1 MVGDERRLAAS
12 SGWDGVRMTVEVRH
26 VPAERLVP
34 RGLLRRALIHRDVRL
49 LLASVALGQ
58 TGHLMC
64 VVALSVYVF
73 QRTGSP
79 DWVSAV
85 VIARG
90 TPVALFSALAGSMA
104 DRWEHRRLLLVCTN
118 LNAGVL
124 VALTLVMAWSAP
136 TWTVIPLVA
145 AGSLFATPLTP
156 AVMAYLPAVVPEDD
170 LVAAN
175 TAREAARKLAQIVG
189 PAGAGLLIATGSPGR
204 AVMASAGAMLLSAL
218 CVAALR
224 TASRAHIADSEDT
237 ARTGS
242 RGTGLRGGVTALR
255 GRPGAVLLLGLFGV
269 HYFVLGFEHVL
280 YTVAADRVLG
290 LGADGLGYLFAAIG
304 LGGVT
309 IATFTGRLA
318 NTRTVGTMLTASI
331 VAVGVAFTLIGWAE
345 QPVIALALLSV
356 VGAGGVVF
364 HVLAITTLQRVLAR
378 GVLGRVAGLRST
390 VTYGALLAG
399 SVLAPV
405 GVALLGLR
413 GTFLACGLLLVASAV
428 ASRSRL
434 RTLGE
439 AAEARRL
446 ELAPRVALL
455 ERLQLF
461 DGAQRP
467 TLEALAAELVQRHVA
482 AGQKVVRQGEV
493 ADRLYL
499 IDQGRFAVVRS
510 DDDQAAPR
518 LIATLG
524 PGEYFGE
531 IGLLHDIPRIAT
543 VQALDDAVVFSLSG
557 ARFASTLVGGVELS
571 ADARATIDERMA
583 PHRC

>member
-1 MVGDERRLAAS
+1 
-12 SGWDGVRMTVEVRH
+12 
-26 VPAERLVP
+26 
-34 RGLLRRALIHRDVRL
+34 
-49 LLASVALGQ
+49 
-58 TGHLMC
+58 
-64 VVALSVYVF
+64 
-73 QRTGSP
+73 
-79 DWVSAV
+79 
-85 VIARG
+85 
-90 TPVALFSALAGSMA
+90 
-104 DRWEHRRLLLVCTN
+104 
-118 LNAGVL
+118 
-124 VALTLVMAWSAP
+124 
-136 TWTVIPLVA
+136 
-145 AGSLFATPLTP
+145 
-156 AVMAYLPAVVPEDD
+156 
-170 LVAAN
+170 
-175 TAREAARKLAQIVG
+175 
-189 PAGAGLLIATGSPGR
+189 
-204 AVMASAGAMLLSAL
+204 
-218 CVAALR
+218 
-224 TASRAHIADSEDT
+224 
-237 ARTGS
+237 
-242 RGTGLRGGVTALR
+242 
-255 GRPGAVLLLGLFGV
+255 
-269 HYFVLGFEHVL
+269 
-280 YTVAADRVLG
+280 
-290 LGADGLGYLFAAIG
+290 
-304 LGGVT
+304 
-309 IATFTGRLA
+309 
-318 NTRTVGTMLTASI
+318 MLTASI

>member
-1 MVGDERRLAAS
+1 MGI
-12 SGWDGVRMTVEVRH
+12 RMTVEVRP
-26 VPAERLVP
+26 VPAQRP
-34 RGLLRRALIHRDVRL
+34 IRRGLLRRALVHRDVRL

-79 DWVSAV
+79 GWVSAV

-90 TPVALFSALAGSMA
+90 VPVALFSALAGSMA
-104 DRWEHRRLLLVCTN
+104 DRRDHRRLLLVCTN

-136 TWTVIPLVA
+136 TWTVIPLVG

-156 AVMAYLPAVVPEDD
+156 ALMAYLPSVVPEDD

-175 TAREAARKLAQIVG
+175 TAREIARKLAQILG
-189 PAGAGLLIATGSPGR
+189 PAGAGLLIVAGSPSR
-204 AVMASAGAMLLSAL
+204 AVMASAGAVLLSGL

-224 TASRAHIADSEDT
+224 TRAHVADSEDS
-237 ARTGS
+237 ARTDR

-255 GRPGAVLLLGLFGV
+255 GSPGSVILLWLFGV

-280 YTVAADRVLG
+280 YTIAADRVLG

-304 LGGVT
+304 LGGVS
-309 IATFTGRLA
+309 IATLTGRLA
-318 NTRTVGTMLTASI
+318 NSRTIGTMLTASI
-331 VAVGVAFTLIGWAE
+331 VVVGVAFTLLGFTD
-345 QPVIALALLSV
+345 QPVVALALLSL

-390 VTYGALLAG
+390 VTHGAMLAG
-399 SVLAPV
+399 SVVAPAGIV
-405 GVALLGLR
+405 LLGLR
-413 GTFLACGLLLVASAV
+413 GTFLACGLLLVGSAV
-428 ASRSRL
+428 ASRSRM

-439 AAEARRL
+439 AAEARRR

-455 ERLQLF
+455 EQLQLF
-461 DGAQRP
+461 EGAQRP
-467 TLEALAAELVQRHVA
+467 TLEAVAAELVQRRVPA
-482 AGQKVVRQGEV
+482 QQTVVRQGDV
-493 ADRLYL
+493 ADHLYL
-499 IDQGRFAVVRS
+499 ISQGRFAVLRS
-510 DDDQAAPR
+510 DGDQAEPR

-531 IGLLHDIPRIAT
+531 IGLLHGIPRIAT

-557 ARFASTLVGGVELS
+557 ARFASTLLGGVEFS
-571 ADARATIDERMA
+571 AGARATIDERMS
-583 PHRC
+583 PPPVRDTPWRP